1 MIRKLFLLM
10 FLSMGLSAFAQKKEV
25 NPNIDA
31 EWRFIRS
38 QQMELLSGSFYSYEF
53 PAEKGYDY
61 IFNLDHKQQG
71 LYAVISVYDL
81 QERLVQQTTQPV
93 SNESA
98 DLNFDVEVS
107 GTYKVIVGLTDPN
120 GKKGDKLPGQ
130 FSLIRRIKI

>member
-1 MIRKLFLLM
+1 M

>member
-1 MIRKLFLLM
+1 M

-98 DLNFDVEVS
+98 DLNFAVEVS